1 MSPLGEGLNPMDTH
15 PHQQQHSNPIAS
27 GYPSLN
33 GSPHND
39 IIIQSAMPSHDM
51 SSLFST
57 NGDVSN
63 ATNGPGP
70 IHVSMGEPSNS
81 VKMSAMDFLEP
92 ATPVRASAPSFIS
105 DFPSTNGFGAVHH
118 LNNHTVNLASSSGA
132 SSVSSNPSH
141 VPSPTMHGTQTNYNG
156 TSSLASALDSMG
168 ASRSRSGSSASPGT
182 FANATP
188 EFYPSAGT
196 TSIRSSPEFHFPPA
210 DLALER
216 KGGSPDTPTDSHL
229 MAIGGLLAK

>member
-1 MSPLGEGLNPMDTH
+1 MDTR
-15 PHQQQHSNPIAS
+15 PHQQQIPS
-27 GYPSLN
+27 GYPALN

-39 IIIQSAMPSHDM
+39 IIIQSVMPSHDM

-57 NGDVSN
+57 NGDASN

-81 VKMSAMDFLEP
+81 VKMSAMDFLES
-92 ATPVRASAPSFIS
+92 ATPVRASAPGFIS
-105 DFPSTNGFGAVHH
+105 DFPPTNGFGAVHH
-118 LNNHTVNLASSSGA
+118 LNNHTVNLTSSSGA

-141 VPSPTMHGTQTNYNG
+141 VPSSTMHGTQTNYNG

-168 ASRSRSGSSASPGT
+168 TSRSRSGSSASPGT

-188 EFYPSAGT
+188 EFTYPSAGT
-196 TSIRSSPEFHFPPA
+196 TSVRSSPEFHFPPA
-210 DLALER
+210 DMALER
-216 KGGSPDTPTDSHL
+216 KGGSPDTPADSHL